1 MTLQGEP
8 FETGFFQGPPGPP
21 GPSGPVGPAG
31 EKGDSGE
38 RGPPGRDG
46 EKGERG
52 PRGKRGKQVR
62 EMAFELHFGMFF
74 WSAGTLAALLHKIIN
89 KSPWVLC
96 ENTWAWRYIL
106 K

>member
-21 GPSGPVGPAG
+21 GPAGPIGPPG
-31 EKGDSGE
+31 EKGDVGE

-46 EKGERG
+46 EKGDRG

-62 EMAFELHFGMFF
+62 NVVACSLFVHVMCGALRSLPLLSRNVSYYFGMFF
-74 WSAGTLAALLHKIIN
+74 LIRSTLA
-89 KSPWVLC
+89 
-96 ENTWAWRYIL
+96 
-106 K
+106 